1 MMSNSPPQISLD
13 VGTIIQYGPCRGE
26 RLTAFRIR
34 YVVGLDEA
42 LKPALP
48 ASTLRLA
55 VGLILGA
62 RHAAYGTYFV
72 DGVEG
77 MPACGEPM

>member
-1 MMSNSPPQISLD
+1 MSVAYAYDQD
-13 VGTIIQYGPCRGE
+13 EAE

-34 YVVGLDEA
+34 YIVRLDEA

-62 RHAAYGTYFV
+62 RHAAYGAYVV
-72 DGVEG
+72 DRMEG